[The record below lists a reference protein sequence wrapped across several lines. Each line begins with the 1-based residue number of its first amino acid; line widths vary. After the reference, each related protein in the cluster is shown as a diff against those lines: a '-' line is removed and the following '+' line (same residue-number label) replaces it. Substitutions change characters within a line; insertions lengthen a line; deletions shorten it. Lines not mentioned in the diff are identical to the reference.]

1 MFWQVFLLISKF
13 MHVVLGVSTPQ
24 SFPPPL
30 DKEEETA
37 CFHAAAE
44 GDDKARERL
53 ILHNLR
59 LVAHIVRKYDPTA

>member
-13 MHVVLGVSTPQ
+13 MHMVLGVSTPQ

-30 DKEEETA
+30 EKEEEAA
-37 CFHAAAE
+37 CFVAAAA
-44 GDDKARERL
+44 GDDGAREKL

-59 LVAHIVRKYDPTA
+59 RAPQP